1 MILDNPTNSNIETDP
16 KELRRKI
23 RFELWKRRRYERT
36 LRGLEIQQKKIAL
49 KKLEAAINTFTDKAC
64 FLILSD
70 DGKYVAIQLDGMGSQ
85 RVYVN
90 GYKGIYMLH
99 AILAHQKFLNGG
111 VEAYDSEK
119 AE

>member
-1 MILDNPTNSNIETDP
+1 M
-16 KELRRKI
+16 KI
-23 RFELWKRRRYERT
+23 RLHKKN
-36 LRGLEIQQKKIAL
+36 LQKLKLQQKKIAL

-90 GYKGIYMLH
+90 DYKGICMLH

-111 VEAYDSEK
+111 VEAYDSDK